1 MKTRL
6 WCFTNFELDFDYDEY
21 YNSTSAEY
29 IIFGT
34 EVCPKTNRTH
44 HQGFVYF
51 SGARSSIKGVAKQLG
66 KCHVEPCRGNLDQNC
81 DYCEKD
87 SNITE
92 YGVKPKQG
100 HRTDL
105 DAVKDSILNGD
116 LSVEDIVVENPCLF
130 HQYGRTLNKLEDI
143 ALRKRFR
150 NWMTLG
156 EWYYGKTGTGKSH
169 KAFEGFSPETHYVLN
184 VQDSGWWC
192 GYSGQE
198 IVIINEFRG
207 QIQFSELLDL
217 LDKYPKT
224 IKRRNREPVPFLAKK
239 VIITSSMRPCDVYS
253 NVLTSTDSIK
263 QLERRLKVVEFSVPF
278 ENGTEVV

>member
-6 WCFTNFELDFDYDEY
+6 WCFTNFNLDFNYEEY
-21 YNSTSAEY
+21 YNSTTAEY
-29 IIFGT
+29 IIYGT
-34 EVCPKTNRTH
+34 EVCPKTKRTH

-51 SGARSSIKGVAKQLG
+51 SGARSSVKGVAKQLG
-66 KCHVEPCRGNLDQNC
+66 KCHVEACRGNLDQNC

-87 SNITE
+87 DNITE
-92 YGVKPKQG
+92 YGVKPQQG

-105 DAVKDSILNGD
+105 CAVKDKILNGD
-116 LSVEDIVVENPCLF
+116 LKVDDIVVENPCLY

-143 ALRKRFR
+143 ALRKRYR
-150 NWMTLG
+150 NWMTIG

-169 KAFEGFSPETHYVLN
+169 KAFDGFSPETHYVLN
-184 VQDSGWWC
+184 IQDGGWWC

-198 IVIINEFRG
+198 VVIINEFRG

-224 IKRRNREPVPFLAKK
+224 VKRRGREPVPFLAKK

-253 NVLTSTDSIK
+253 NIFNDAEAYQ
-263 QLERRLKVVEFSVPF
+263 QLERRLKIVEFSVQF